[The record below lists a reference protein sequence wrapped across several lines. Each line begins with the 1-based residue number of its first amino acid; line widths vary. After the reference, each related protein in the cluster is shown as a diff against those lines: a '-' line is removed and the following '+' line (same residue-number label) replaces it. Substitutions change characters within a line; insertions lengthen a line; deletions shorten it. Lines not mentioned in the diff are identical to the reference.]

1 MYPKQS
7 LSVCGE
13 KKQSPLLDLSVV
25 GPWSI
30 RLPHPALSPLITK
43 YYSLRDPT
51 LLQKG
56 GSFSA
61 LCSGPLYIHI
71 FDDDV
76 VIEFKHGSKVTKA
89 PRKNNFPELER

>member
-30 RLPHPALSPLITK
+30 RLPHPALSPLIMK
-43 YYSLRDPT
+43 YYSLQDPT
-51 LLQKG
+51 LPQKG